1 MRILIFDRN
10 HLNALAQAISLSGN
24 GLIVETVPSLAE
36 VEHRLETMDFDAVL
50 LNDSTPERGG
60 KRPGL
65 QKEHPHTKFF
75 TPEQIVQFIEFIE
88 EKEQKDTEPRCRESI
103 KGENKVG

>member
-10 HLNALAQAISLSGN
+10 HLNALAQAIRLSGS

-50 LNDSTPERGG
+50 LNDSTPERGS
-60 KRPGL
+60 KRSGL
-65 QKEHPHTKFF
+65 EKEHPQTRFF
-75 TPEQIVQFIEFIE
+75 SPDQIVQFVEFIE
-88 EKEQKDTEPRCRESI
+88 ESEDENNETKCRDRFRGVE
-103 KGENKVG
+103 